1 MIEGILVYNEIEKR
15 YQVRY
20 GLEEYSDCLH
30 CGDCLE
36 VLIGETWKQTRMES
50 NNDWYLVGIPRN
62 ISLQGLKARI
72 S

>member
-1 MIEGILVYNEIEKR
+1 MEGILVYNQIEKR

-20 GLEEYSDCLH
+20 GLEEYSNCLH

-50 NNDWYLVGIPRN
+50 NGDWYLVGIKRD
-62 ISLQGLKARI
+62 IVLDGLKVRM
-72 S
+72 